1 MTSYVALLRGVN
13 VGGNKMV
20 SMAELRDMLTKLGF
34 ADARTLLQS
43 GNAVF
48 RGPVKAPAKL
58 EAQLEAAMST
68 HFGLS
73 CDYHVRTAAELS
85 EVIAANP
92 LTAEAKKDPSRLL
105 VSFYRAPLDKAAV
118 KAAQAAITGPEI
130 VRADGRHLYMYFPD
144 GQGNSKAAIVV
155 DRTLKVRGT
164 GRNWNTVLKLA
175 ALAGA

>member
-1 MTSYVALLRGVN
+1 
-13 VGGNKMV
+13 
-20 SMAELRDMLTKLGF
+20 
-34 ADARTLLQS
+34 
-43 GNAVF
+43 
-48 RGPVKAPAKL
+48 
-58 EAQLEAAMST
+58 MSK

-92 LTAEAKKDPSRLL
+92 LMAEAKKDPSRLL